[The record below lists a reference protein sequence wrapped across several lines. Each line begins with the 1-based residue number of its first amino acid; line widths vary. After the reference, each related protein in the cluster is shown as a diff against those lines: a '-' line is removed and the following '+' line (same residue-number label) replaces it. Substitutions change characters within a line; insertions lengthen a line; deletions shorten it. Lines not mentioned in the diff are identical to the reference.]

1 MKTIFAFLALFS
13 VSQARELTFEWD
25 KPASPVDGY
34 VIYVKQGD
42 GNWVNTAEP
51 ASNTFTG
58 LFPDGDFSIAVSA
71 FRKIGGSTD
80 RLQSER
86 SDALAIPQIVP
97 TPSGLRIV
105 ITLQIKQ

>member
-1 MKTIFAFLALFS
+1 MKTFFVLLALC
-13 VSQARELTFEWD
+13 VSAHARELTFEWD
-25 KPASPVDGY
+25 KVSAPVDGY

-51 ASNTFTG
+51 ATNTFTG
-58 LFPDGDFSIAVSA
+58 LFPDGEFSIAVTA

-86 SDALAIPQIVP
+86 SEALAIPQIVP
-97 TPSGLRIV
+97 TPSGLKVV
-105 ITLQIKQ
+105 ITIQIKQ

>member
-1 MKTIFAFLALFS
+1 MKPLIFILTLATAH
-13 VSQARELTFEWD
+13 ARELTFEWD

-51 ASNTFTG
+51 TTNTFTG
-58 LFPDGDFSIAVSA
+58 LFPDGEFAIAVTA
-71 FRKIGGSTD
+71 FRKIGGSID

-86 SDALAIPQIVP
+86 SEALAIPQIVP
-97 TPSGLRIV
+97 TPSGLRVV
-105 ITLQIKQ
+105 ITIQIKQ